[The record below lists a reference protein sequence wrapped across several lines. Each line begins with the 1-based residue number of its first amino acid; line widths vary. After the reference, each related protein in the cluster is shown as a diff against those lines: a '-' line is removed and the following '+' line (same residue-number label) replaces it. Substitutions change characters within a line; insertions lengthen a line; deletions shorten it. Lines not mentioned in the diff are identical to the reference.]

1 MLMTNP
7 LEGKHIV
14 LGVSGSIAVYKAADL
29 ASKLSQQ
36 GAIVNTIL
44 TESASKFVSPLTF
57 QSVTGEKAY
66 TEAELWGREGH
77 VVHIHLGH
85 IAEALVIAPASAN
98 TIAKL
103 ANGIADNLLS
113 VTALAATCP
122 IVIAPAMDGGMYANA
137 ATQKNIQILK
147 DRGVHFIGPAEGH
160 LASGLVG
167 PGRFESSE
175 LITGHLRWLFSR
187 GDSLTGKKIV
197 VTAGG
202 TQEPIDPVRM
212 ITNRSSGK
220 QGYALAQ
227 SALDT
232 GADVTLIT
240 APTTLEPPYGCKVVA
255 VQQAEEM
262 HQAVMEEIKD
272 AHALIMSAAV
282 ADFTPHTPEKE
293 KIKKDSALSAIQL
306 DPTVDILKQVKAYKE
321 KNKLELKVI
330 GFAAESQSLKDN
342 AVRKLKEKGLDMI
355 AANDITQAE
364 AGFAVDTNQVLLI
377 FGNGSM
383 ESLPLMSKAEVADK
397 IIQHVD
403 AWLMGGAE

>member
-1 MLMTNP
+1 MTNP
-7 LEGKHIV
+7 LAGKHIV

-29 ASKLSQQ
+29 ASKLSQE

-44 TESASKFVSPLTF
+44 TDSASKFVSPLTF
-57 QSVTGEKAY
+57 QSVTGQKAY

-85 IAEALVIAPASAN
+85 TAEALLIAPASAN

-122 IVIAPAMDGGMYANA
+122 ILVAPAMDGGMYANP
-137 ATQKNIQILK
+137 ATQANIQTLK
-147 DRGVHFIGPAEGH
+147 ERGVHFIGPAEGH

-167 PGRFESSE
+167 PGRFESTE
-175 LITGHLRWLFSR
+175 HINGYLRWMLSR
-187 GDSLTGKKIV
+187 GGALNGKKIV

-227 SALDT
+227 SAVDT
-232 GADVTLIT
+232 GAEVTLIT
-240 APTTLEPPYGCKVVA
+240 APTHLEPPLGCKVVA
-255 VQQAEEM
+255 VITAEQM
-262 HQAVMEEIKD
+262 HQAVMAEIQD

-282 ADFTPHTPEKE
+282 ADFTPRTPEKE
-293 KIKKDSALSAIQL
+293 KIKKDSALNAISL
-306 DPTVDILKQVKAYKE
+306 DPTVDILRQVKAYKE

-342 AVRKLKEKGLDMI
+342 AVKKLYEKGLDMI
-355 AANDITQAE
+355 AANDITQAQ
-364 AGFAVDTNQVLLI
+364 AGFAVDTNQVMLI
-377 FGNGSM
+377 FGNGST
-383 ESLPLMSKAEVADK
+383 ESLPLMSKTDVADK
-397 IIQHVD
+397 IIQHVV
-403 AWLMGGAE
+403 AWLTGGAD

>member
-1 MLMTNP
+1 MTNP

-29 ASKLSQQ
+29 ASKLAQQ
-36 GAIVNTIL
+36 GAIVNTVL
-44 TESASKFVSPLTF
+44 TESACKFVSPLTF
-57 QSVTGEKAY
+57 QSVTGQKAY
-66 TEAELWGREGH
+66 NEADLWGGQGH
-77 VVHIHLGH
+77 VVHIQLGH
-85 IAEALVIAPASAN
+85 IAEALLIAPASAN

-122 IVIAPAMDGGMYANA
+122 IMIAPAMDGGMYAHI
-137 ATQKNIQILK
+137 ATQTNIQVLK

-167 PGRFESSE
+167 PGRFESPE
-175 LITGHLRWLFSR
+175 LITGCMRWLFSR
-187 GDSLTGKKIV
+187 GGALAGKKVV

-232 GADVTLIT
+232 GAEVTLIT
-240 APTTLEPPYGCKVVA
+240 APTHLEPPYGCKVIA
-255 VQQAEEM
+255 VQQAEQM
-262 HQAVMEEIKD
+262 HQAVMAEIKD

-282 ADFTPHTPEKE
+282 ADFTPATPEKE
-293 KIKKDSALSAIQL
+293 KIKKDMALSAIKL
-306 DPTVDILKQVKAYKE
+306 NATVDILRQVDAYK
-321 KNKLELKVI
+321 KQNKVDLKVI
-330 GFAAESQSLKDN
+330 GFAAESQSLKEN
-342 AVRKLKEKGLDMI
+342 AVKKLQEKSLDMI
-355 AANDITQAE
+355 AANDITQTE
-364 AGFAVDTNQVLLI
+364 AGFSVDTNEVTLI
-377 FGNGSM
+377 FANGSM

-397 IIQHVD
+397 IIQHVVT
-403 AWLMGGAE
+403 WLTGEAE

>member
-36 GAIVNTIL
+36 GAIVNAVL

-57 QSVTGEKAY
+57 QSVTGQKAY
-66 TEAELWGREGH
+66 TEADLWGGEGH

-85 IAEALVIAPASAN
+85 IAEALLIAPASAN

-122 IVIAPAMDGGMYANA
+122 IVIAPAMDGGMYANI
-137 ATQKNIQILK
+137 ATQTNIQILK

-167 PGRFESSE
+167 PGRFESGE
-175 LITGHLRWLFSR
+175 LITGYLRWLFSR
-187 GDSLTGKKIV
+187 GGSLAGKKIV

-227 SALDT
+227 SALDS
-232 GADVTLIT
+232 GAEVTLIT
-240 APTTLEPPYGCKVVA
+240 APTNLEPPYGCKIVA
-255 VQQAEEM
+255 VQQAEQM
-262 HQAVMEEIKD
+262 HQAVMAEIKD

-293 KIKKDSALSAIQL
+293 KIKKDSALSAINL
-306 DPTVDILKQVKAYKE
+306 NPTVDILKQVKAYKE
-321 KNKLELKVI
+321 KNKLEMKVI
-330 GFAAESQSLKDN
+330 GFAAESQSLREN
-342 AVRKLKEKGLDMI
+342 AVKKLTEKGLDMI
-355 AANDITQAE
+355 AANDITQAQ

>member
-1 MLMTNP
+1 
-7 LEGKHIV
+7 
-14 LGVSGSIAVYKAADL
+14 
-29 ASKLSQQ
+29 
-36 GAIVNTIL
+36 
-44 TESASKFVSPLTF
+44 
-57 QSVTGEKAY
+57 
-66 TEAELWGREGH
+66 

-85 IAEALVIAPASAN
+85 IAEALLIAPASAN

-122 IVIAPAMDGGMYANA
+122 IVIAPAMDVGMYANF
-137 ATQKNIQILK
+137 ATQTNIQILK
-147 DRGVHFIGPAEGH
+147 KRGAHFIGPADGH

-167 PGRFESSE
+167 PGRFESGE
-175 LITGHLRWLFSR
+175 RIGGYLRWMFSR
-187 GDSLTGKKIV
+187 GGSLTGKKIV

-227 SALDT
+227 SALDN
-232 GADVTLIT
+232 GAEVTLIT
-240 APTTLEPPYGCKVVA
+240 APTNLEPPYGCKIVA
-255 VQQAEEM
+255 VQQAEQM
-262 HQAVMEEIKD
+262 HQAVMAEIKD

-293 KIKKDSALSAIQL
+293 KIKKDSALNANNL
-306 DPTVDILKQVKAYKE
+306 NPTVDIRKQVKAYKE
-321 KNKLELKVI
+321 KNKLEMKVI
-330 GFAAESQSLKDN
+330 GFAAESQSLREN
-342 AVRKLKEKGLDMI
+342 AVKKLKEKGLDMI
-355 AANDITQAE
+355 AANDITQAQ